1 MKISTRIV
9 KVTTSKGKILYRPQI
24 QRFFFWRVFKET
36 RMLDKWIPWSTEVI
50 MEFETEEKALEYIEK
65 YMRDKKAK
73 ASNPKKTSNV
83 VSTQHH
89 IL

>member
-9 KVTTSKGKILYRPQI
+9 KVTTSKGKIMYRPEI

-36 RMLDKWIPWSTEVI
+36 RFGTGYIPWPYEAIV
-50 MEFETEEKALEYIEK
+50 EFETEEKALEYIENH
-65 YMRDKKAK
+65 MSKKAK
-73 ASNPKKTSNV
+73 SSKSKKGSNV